1 MIRALTVRKRL
12 AAVCTL
18 LGWFGC
24 LAAGGC
30 FSGQSGREHQA
41 EETGHQRMV
50 RMLAEQKSASLLRSS
65 LFGDEPL
72 RENEWGLENLPLSVS
87 EKFQAHYAAGL
98 AAKRLGLS
106 EKAVEHL
113 RAAHELSG
121 RLPPQILSS
130 APGIRQQVLLHLS
143 GACLRMGETANCV
156 HCQTSES
163 CIFPIRGEGVHQQK
177 SGSQLAVGYLEE
189 YLRNDPQHP
198 TARWLLNIAHMTL
211 GSYPEGVPPEYR
223 IPEERFASE
232 VEFPRFTNVA
242 REVGLA
248 TESLSGGVI
257 VDDFDGDHWL
267 DVLVSDWGDAGQ
279 LRYFRNTGQG
289 QFQDQTAEAGL
300 EGLFGGLNLVQA
312 DYDNDGDVDALVL
325 RGAWRGGEG
334 IPLNSLLRNDGLGH
348 FEDVTFAAGLGD
360 AALPSST
367 AAWADFD
374 NDGDLDLYVGNEQ
387 VPCQLFENDG
397 QGRFRDVAQ
406 RAGVENRRFTKGV
419 VWGDFDAD
427 GYPDLYVSNY
437 GTPQGNSAADDGAG
451 AFTSG
456 GGEPN
461 RLYRN
466 NRDGT
471 FTDVA
476 EQLGVSRPLVSFP
489 AWFWDFNNDGALD
502 LFVATFDG
510 TVHQVAQEFLG
521 IASGAERP
529 CLYEGDGRGGFRE
542 VAAERKLDRMS
553 LTMGANFG
561 DLNNDGFLDVYLG
574 TGHPPFEALM
584 PNLMLLSQG
593 GQTFADVTTAGGF
606 GHLQKGHA
614 IAFAD
619 IDNDGDQ
626 DVFAEMGGAFP
637 GDTAINALFR
647 NVGFDNHWL
656 TVKLIGQRSNK
667 SAIGARL
674 RLVIDEAG
682 GQREI
687 YRWVSSGGS
696 FGANPLRQEIGLGA
710 ATIVTTLEIHW
721 PTTGQSQSFHDL
733 PADQWLEIREGDSEY
748 RVLNVR

>member
-1 MIRALTVRKRL
+1 MVIMGSCAFFLK
-12 AAVCTL
+12 AGAQSFFKPAVDQE
-18 LGWFGC
+18 FGI
-24 LAAGGC
+24 
-30 FSGQSGREHQA
+30 H
-41 EETGHQRMV
+41 TGYADFPNIHPWQFRFLDADGDGDQDLFFTGMD
-50 RMLAEQKSASLLRSS
+50 SLLTLVFVDDSIS
-65 LFGDEPL
+65 VWFQ
-72 RENEWGLENLPLSVS
+72 ENTGSPQEA
-87 EKFQAHYAAGL
+87 QYAPPVLAGTIPAEYLQGSWRPAGL
-98 AAKRLGLS
+98 
-106 EKAVEHL
+106 
-113 RAAHELSG
+113 
-121 RLPPQILSS
+121 
-130 APGIRQQVLLHLS
+130 
-143 GACLRMGETANCV
+143 
-156 HCQTSES
+156 
-163 CIFPIRGEGVHQQK
+163 
-177 SGSQLAVGYLEE
+177 
-189 YLRNDPQHP
+189 
-198 TARWLLNIAHMTL
+198 
-211 GSYPEGVPPEYR
+211 
-223 IPEERFASE
+223 
-232 VEFPRFTNVA
+232 
-242 REVGLA
+242 
-248 TESLSGGVI
+248 
-257 VDDFDGDHWL
+257 
-267 DVLVSDWGDAGQ
+267 
-279 LRYFRNTGQG
+279 
-289 QFQDQTAEAGL
+289 
-300 EGLFGGLNLVQA
+300 
-312 DYDNDGDVDALVL
+312 
-325 RGAWRGGEG
+325 
-334 IPLNSLLRNDGLGH
+334 
-348 FEDVTFAAGLGD
+348 
-360 AALPSST
+360 
-367 AAWADFD
+367 ADFD